1 MVCLGSLAG
10 SSRTGNAWFLLLTMW
25 QLSRWVGGCPACR
38 LPPAACRLPPATALA
53 PLTHSL
59 VANRYSLCRACV
71 LHLAILRWKIQ
82 SLNTGSIDSLSFSYI
97 LPAILQ
103 VAYEC
108 VDMCVRPAFLGG
120 ALIWRLL
127 SSESGSSV
135 EGQPRGAAEL
145 QQKQV
150 EGIALLAQTWHSTQS
165 LQDIVA
171 MAQLWVGVSGG
182 HSLIAGQLNGSRVR
196 LPPTAGW

>member
-1 MVCLGSLAG
+1 
-10 SSRTGNAWFLLLTMW
+10 
-25 QLSRWVGGCPACR
+25 
-38 LPPAACRLPPATALA
+38 
-53 PLTHSL
+53 
-59 VANRYSLCRACV
+59 
-71 LHLAILRWKIQ
+71 LRWKIQ

-135 EGQPRGAAEL
+135 EGQARGAAEL